1 VLQLRA
7 KLKAGGGGL
16 IVDRDFRAGD
26 ALLTWAAAVLDE
38 DRANAEAG
46 LASHPAVRPASPQPA
61 RSSRQ
66 TMFAEV
72 PHLRGGP
79 GVTHLRVSAT
89 MSIKN
94 AQKLFGTRGDLY
106 ATGQPNQDAA
116 LPVNTPKLGFGP
128 QWQVEEPPLQE
139 PGRQQP
145 LRRSD
150 AEPLCSAP
158 PARPRGLKPEAS

>member
-7 KLKAGGGGL
+7 KLKAGGGSL
-16 IVDRDFRAGD
+16 IVDRDFPAGD

-94 AQKLFGTRGDLY
+94 AQKLFGTKWDLY

-116 LPVNTPKLGFGP
+116 LPVNTPKLGSGLNGRSKSHRFRSPGVGSPCAP
-128 QWQVEEPPLQE
+128 QMPN
-139 PGRQQP
+139 
-145 LRRSD
+145 RRV
-150 AEPLCSAP
+150 L
-158 PARPRGLKPEAS
+158 PRRRALVA